1 METGVDFEKLAQDLS
16 AARMMLRERVSCL
29 EAEIS
34 ALKKKSLP
42 AIRKWAE
49 ATAEDQLALYQ
60 AIEENPGEFV
70 KPRTRILHGI
80 KFGIQK
86 KKGEVTWDD
95 EERVIFLIKKH
106 FPELIEGL
114 IRVKETP
121 IKNALAEMAAVDLKK
136 LGVSVEND
144 TDEVFIKATD
154 SEIDKIVDAIL
165 KTETE

>member
-1 METGVDFEKLAQDLS
+1 MGEIDFEKLAQELT
-16 AARMMLRERVSCL
+16 AARRMLKERVSAL

-34 ALKKKSLP
+34 ALKKKQLP

-49 ATAEDQLALYQ
+49 AAAEKQQALHQ
-60 AIEENPGEFV
+60 AIEENPVCFV
-70 KPRTRILHGI
+70 KPKTMILHGI
-80 KFGIQK
+80 RFGWQK
-86 KKGEVTWDD
+86 QKGETLWEDD
-95 EERVIFLIKKH
+95 AKVVALIRKYFPDLEDVLIKTT
-106 FPELIEGL
+106 
-114 IRVKETP
+114 ETP
-121 IKNALAEMAAVDLKK
+121 VKKTLGQLAAADLKK